1 MISPFE
7 NPLFLIPISS
17 EPLFMITGLIL
28 FKFPPKKINSLYG
41 YRTSSSMQNSERCDF
56 AQRYAA
62 IEMMK
67 QGGLLTISAVSG
79 YLYYPTAKI
88 AMLLGLALMIT
99 ILIILTFRV
108 EKAIKREFKST
119 K

>member
-1 MISPFE
+1 
-7 NPLFLIPISS
+7 
-17 EPLFMITGLIL
+17 
-28 FKFPPKKINSLYG
+28 
-41 YRTSSSMQNSERCDF
+41 
-56 AQRYAA
+56 
-62 IEMMK
+62 MK